1 MKTASCESKQRNEK
15 SKKIKEEEEMDKSG
29 SRWNIKEQAVGIEN
43 RMKRRSLKWSDM
55 LQIMREIR
63 PDLISSLSKQC
74 ENQIWTELTAAKQGQ
89 WRWWKWLACQK
100 KYTFYYQW
108 DRVKCFWK
116 TFECEKMLWREFKK
130 NNGMIY
136 KCLSEK
142 KVKTLSVSFKE
153 PPRMSGAV

>member
-74 ENQIWTELTAAKQGQ
+74 ENQIWTELTAAKQ
-89 WRWWKWLACQK
+89 R
-100 KYTFYYQW
+100 
-108 DRVKCFWK
+108 
-116 TFECEKMLWREFKK
+116 
-130 NNGMIY
+130 
-136 KCLSEK
+136 
-142 KVKTLSVSFKE
+142 
-153 PPRMSGAV
+153 P